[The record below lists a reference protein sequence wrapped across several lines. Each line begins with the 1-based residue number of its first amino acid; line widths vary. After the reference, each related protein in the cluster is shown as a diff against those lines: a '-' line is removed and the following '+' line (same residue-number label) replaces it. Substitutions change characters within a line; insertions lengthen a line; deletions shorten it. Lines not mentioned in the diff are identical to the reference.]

1 MLQTAP
7 YPYPG
12 SSALLAGETVKIH
25 QRNRDGSTVV
35 ITGRGTYTAQPEEL
49 SPPAEPTLFERWLA
63 DRVVP
68 RRHAA
73 NLDIDEQARTPA
85 TDVLTDYQNWLSANG
100 GHAEDYPTS
109 EYAFRRMM
117 LEKGH
122 RIVRGFWRRPGDT
135 HARTRILF
143 KLAMKGTRS

>member
-1 MLQTAP
+1 MLQSVPFPHA
-7 YPYPG
+7 G
-12 SSALLAGETVKIH
+12 SSALLAGQPVKIH
-25 QRNRDGSTVV
+25 QWNRDGSAVV
-35 ITGRGTYTAQPEEL
+35 ITDRGTRRAQPDEL

-68 RRHAA
+68 RLHAA

-85 TDVLTDYQNWLSANG
+85 TDVLSDYMNWLSANG

-122 RIVRGFWRRPGDT
+122 RIVRGFWRRTGDT
-135 HARTRILF
+135 HARSRILF
-143 KLAMKGTRS
+143 KLALKTVL